1 MSTTITAQM
10 VNELRGA
17 TGAGLLDCKKA
28 LTEANGNVADATTI
42 LRKKLGSKLDKLS
55 SRTTKEGLIES
66 YIHLGGKVGV
76 LIEIN
81 CETDFV
87 ARNDDFKS
95 FVRDLCLQIAAAN
108 PLYVSRDQVPE
119 ADLAKERDIVGASLA
134 GKPPAVVQKIV
145 EGKLENFY
153 STICLLDQPFVKQN
167 DKSIKEL
174 LAAQIAKTGE
184 KALVFL
190 ESLDLQAVGQLPT
203 LLQRRYGLTRLPM
216 VINGEVSTDKRQD
229 RVSLF
234 QRTSGFDVML
244 LSPKAGGVGLTLT
257 AANHVIH
264 LSRWWNPAVE
274 DQCSDRAYRIGQ
286 TKDVHVYYPMAINPS
301 DPESSFDLKLD
312 QLMTRKRILSQKL
325 LAPPT
330 LTKEDYE
337 SLLSDVRG

>member
-1 MSTTITAQM
+1 MSTIITAQM

-28 LTEANGNVADATTI
+28 LTEANGSVADATTI

-119 ADLAKERDIVGASLA
+119 ADLAKEREIASAAVA
-134 GKPPAVVQKIV
+134 GKPPAVVQKIG

-174 LAAQIAKTGE
+174 LTAQIAKTGE
-184 KALVFL
+184 NIVVRRFTRY
-190 ESLDLQAVGQLPT
+190 QL
-203 LLQRRYGLTRLPM
+203 G
-216 VINGEVSTDKRQD
+216 
-229 RVSLF
+229 
-234 QRTSGFDVML
+234 
-244 LSPKAGGVGLTLT
+244 A
-257 AANHVIH
+257 
-264 LSRWWNPAVE
+264 
-274 DQCSDRAYRIGQ
+274 
-286 TKDVHVYYPMAINPS
+286 
-301 DPESSFDLKLD
+301 
-312 QLMTRKRILSQKL
+312 
-325 LAPPT
+325 
-330 LTKEDYE
+330 
-337 SLLSDVRG
+337 